1 MTRRASIHSL
11 EESGIRDRWSA
22 LENVSVLQTPFASL
36 AYVEDLAAV
45 LERSVKAVFVA
56 NAEAEN
62 EDVAGALVLERRKS
76 GVAYIGL
83 TGFTPFSA
91 IAARRLPL
99 EAAIHARTSWLD
111 VLTRTLG
118 SSVSKV
124 DLILPPPIT
133 DVRPFQWARW
143 DVSPLYT
150 FQLTIDD
157 PERCLSGWSEGARRV
172 FSRTKDRFHLESS
185 QASEHDIVRMC
196 LAAYDRHNKRAPL
209 SSDKLEGLVLR
220 QVRRRQAICYT
231 VHEHEKKEPD
241 AGVAVLGSPPDAYY
255 WVAGSIPG
263 PAMTV
268 LVGKL
273 MFALSEKGFQRFDLV
288 GANTPSIAEFKRR
301 LNPTLVSYFRVRHV
315 RNRMLRIFL
324 ELKEAIRR

>member
-1 MTRRASIHSL
+1 MTRRASMHSL

-22 LENVSVLQTPFASL
+22 LENASVLKTPFASL
-36 AYVEDLAAV
+36 VYVEDLAAV

-56 NAEAEN
+56 NADAEK
-62 EDVAGALVLERRKS
+62 EDIAGALVLEHRKA
-76 GVAYIGL
+76 GVTHIGL

-99 EAAIHARTSWLD
+99 EAEIHARESWLD
-111 VLTRTLG
+111 ELNRMLG

-124 DLILPPPIT
+124 DLILPPPLT

-157 PERCLSGWSEGARRV
+157 PDRSLSGWSEGARRIY
-172 FSRTKDRFHLESS
+172 SRMTDQYHLESS
-185 QASEHDIVRMC
+185 QQSEHDIVRMC
-196 LAAYDRHNKRAPL
+196 LASYDRHNKRPPL

-220 QVRRRQAICYT
+220 QVRRQQAICYT
-231 VHEHEKKEPD
+231 IHENEKKAPD

-268 LVGKL
+268 LIGKL
-273 MFALSEKGFQRFDLV
+273 LFALSEKGFKRFDLV

-301 LNPTLVSYFRVRHV
+301 LNPTLVSYFRVHHV

-324 ELKEAIRR
+324 HLKEALRH